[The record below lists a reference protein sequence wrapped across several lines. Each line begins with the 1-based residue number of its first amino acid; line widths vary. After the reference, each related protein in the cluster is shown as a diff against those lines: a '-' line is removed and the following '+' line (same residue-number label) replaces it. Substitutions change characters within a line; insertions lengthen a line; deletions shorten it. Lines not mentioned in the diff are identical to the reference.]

1 MRPLTILLSLLVA
14 TAVFAQEPEDP
25 ETLFGETIYVVRYG
39 LDVRVVDDF
48 GNPIEGLKPED
59 FTVRLG
65 KHTVQV
71 EGADWISLGQSRAAT
86 QAGAAGDP
94 EAEAIDEQ
102 QAIPELGPRSIV
114 LLIQTD
120 FARNSMRIVGQMQ
133 FNYIADDIIEL
144 FGPTDRIAVLSHD
157 SHLKIRRDF
166 IRDRKSLRKA
176 VRESLYTDSPP
187 LPPAATD
194 GPSLIP
200 LLDPQQMKKAA
211 HPEASLL
218 ILARALHNI
227 PGPKVIILAG
237 WGIGEMQ
244 GRSGVTL
251 EDEWH
256 DAMDILRE
264 DDVPIISLNHGIGGA
279 LSYGLA
285 ASAAATGGFYAGL
298 QEFPKQA
305 VQRIKGALSGHYV
318 LTLRIDDL
326 LKPGE
331 YPLSVRVNRKDA
343 RVQAPPYVI
352 HGR

>member
-14 TAVFAQEPEDP
+14 TAVFAQEQNP
-25 ETLFGETIYVVRYG
+25 ETPFGETIYVVRYG
-39 LDVRVVDDF
+39 LDVRVVDDS

-65 KHTVQV
+65 KTTVQV
-71 EGADWISLGQSRAAT
+71 EGADWVSLGQSRAAIA
-86 QAGAAGDP
+86 QRNAAGATEAGP
-94 EAEAIDEQ
+94 ADEQ
-102 QAIPELGPRSIV
+102 QAMPEQGPRSIV

-157 SHLKIRRDF
+157 SHLKLRRDF

-176 VRESLYTDSPP
+176 VRESLFTDSPP

-237 WGIGEMQ
+237 WGIGELQ
-244 GRSGVTL
+244 GRAGVFL

-279 LSYGLA
+279 LSFGLA

-298 QEFPKQA
+298 QDFPEQA
-305 VQRIKGALSGHYV
+305 VQRIKGALAGHYV

-331 YPLSVRVNRKDA
+331 YPLSVRVNRKGA